1 MTNEAVDD
9 KETVSILVLIA
20 PLQHSVVCHDLLET
34 LVSNATFEANERL
47 GFICSSI
54 LEELSTID
62 PGSNLFSL
70 TILGCDERSANDI
83 RCVNGW

>member
-9 KETVSILVLIA
+9 KETVSILMLIT

-34 LVSNATFEANERL
+34 LVSDATLEANKRL

-54 LEELSTID
+54 LEEFGTVD
-62 PGSNLFSL
+62 PGTNLFSL
-70 TILGCDERSANDI
+70 TILGCDERSANDVGH
-83 RCVNGW
+83 VNGR